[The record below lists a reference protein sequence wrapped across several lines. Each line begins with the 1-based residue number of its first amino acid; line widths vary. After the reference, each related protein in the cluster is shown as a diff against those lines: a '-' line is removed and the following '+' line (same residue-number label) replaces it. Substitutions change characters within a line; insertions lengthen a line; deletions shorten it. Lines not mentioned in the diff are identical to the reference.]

1 MKWQQQRMCV
11 YVYSCYSQRVSG
23 PRCAWRDVSTWQPT
37 NRQQWTEP
45 TQCDTWTSAASRFYT
60 AIWCVHWRVFNPLM
74 GTGNYSATSNN
85 RKLVHW
91 PFMGGLLRLVQQG
104 GDWAR
109 LQLAQSLP
117 RCTKCNSTSVNCRCT
132 NRRQWTTN
140 MEQSAS
146 QS

>member
-1 MKWQQQRMCV
+1 MCMCIVATHNVCQVHVVHNAMCPLDSRQTGNSELNRRSAIHELQQPV
-11 YVYSCYSQRVSG
+11 
-23 PRCAWRDVSTWQPT
+23 AST
-37 NRQQWTEP
+37 QQS
-45 TQCDTWTSAASRFYT
+45 D
-60 AIWCVHWRVFNPLM
+60 VFNPLM

-146 QS
+146 RS